1 MKEDRTMSDFI
12 GGIKQI
18 GPTYPIK
25 PIRPA
30 QKDRKPGER
39 SQKEP
44 PPKTGDDDRDD
55 QPSIDEHV

>member
-1 MKEDRTMSDFI
+1 MQDFI

-18 GPTYPIK
+18 GPTYPVK
-25 PIRPA
+25 PIQPT

-44 PPKTGDDDRDD
+44 PPRTGDDDHDEK
-55 QPSIDEHV
+55 PSIDEHV